1 MVAVDGAER
10 SQRAV
15 VFVRELSEQESEQ
28 IEEALR
34 HWRDAVEVR
43 RVRAVRLSSKC
54 WPVPRIA
61 EALDVTRT
69 SVRRWIRLYEG
80 EGLEGLKTKPRP
92 GRPAKVDDEYRR
104 LLVQVV
110 QTPPRELGYSF
121 NRWTLA
127 HLGLYMDRETGVTV
141 CPSRLRRILK
151 ELGYVYKRPRHDLS
165 HRRDP
170 QLYRLK
176 KAELDDLKKGL
187 SSPTPATTCSLWTSR
202 KCI

>member
-1 MVAVDGAER
+1 MVY
-10 SQRAV
+10 
-15 VFVRELSEQESEQ
+15 VRELSEKKSEQ
-28 IEEALR
+28 MDEALR

-43 RVRAVRLSSKC
+43 RVRAVRLSSKR
-54 WPVPRIA
+54 WTVPSIA

-69 SVRRWIRLYEG
+69 SVRRWIRLYES

-110 QTPPRELGYSF
+110 QTPPRQLGYSF

-127 HLGLYMDRETGVTV
+127 HLGLYMDRETGITV
-141 CPSRLRRILK
+141 SPSHLRKILK
-151 ELGYVYKRPRHDLS
+151 GLGYVYKRPRHDLS
-165 HRRDP
+165 HKRDP

-187 SSPTPATTCSLWTSR
+187 SSPRAPMNCSSWTSR
-202 KCI
+202 RCT

>member
-1 MVAVDGAER
+1 MD
-10 SQRAV
+10 
-15 VFVRELSEQESEQ
+15 
-28 IEEALR
+28 EALR
-34 HWRDAVEVR
+34 RWRDAVEVR
-43 RVRAVRLSSKC
+43 RVRAVRFSSRD

-69 SVRRWIRLYEG
+69 SVRRWIRLYEA

-110 QTPPRELGYSF
+110 ETPPRQLGYSF

-127 HLGLYMDRETGVTV
+127 HLGLYMDKETGVTV

-151 ELGYVYKRPRHDLS
+151 ELGYVYKRPRHHLS

-170 QLYRLK
+170 ELYSLK

-187 SSPTPATTCSLWTSR
+187 WRPKPPMPCSLSTSR
-202 KCI
+202 RCI